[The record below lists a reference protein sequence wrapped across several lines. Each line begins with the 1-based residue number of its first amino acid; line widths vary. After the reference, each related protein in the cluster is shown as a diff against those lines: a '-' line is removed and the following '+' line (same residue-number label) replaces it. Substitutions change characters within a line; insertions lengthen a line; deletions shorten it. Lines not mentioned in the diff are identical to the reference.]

1 MCWVC
6 SPQLESLTYTAD
18 CTAALHAVVMV
29 LPSLTQL
36 SALSLTARGF
46 AIPPETARLIGR
58 LPLLSLRLDSAVYES
73 QVRPKFT
80 SIQSSVHPRGQ
91 FACFII
97 MPLHHQELLC
107 DFATDGF
114 ATCLQAL
121 FYDYLLRAYL
131 PRHET
136 QNRFRT
142 CSRSAVPSQI
152 SRARL

>member
-1 MCWVC
+1 MLLCWVC

-73 QVRPKFT
+73 QVRPEFT
-80 SIQSSVHPRGQ
+80 FTHNRSFSPASR
-91 FACFII
+91 
-97 MPLHHQELLC
+97 
-107 DFATDGF
+107 
-114 ATCLQAL
+114 ATCSLRDGATFSSCAPGWLRDLPASNLNEHLLQG
-121 FYDYLLRAYL
+121 
-131 PRHET
+131 
-136 QNRFRT
+136 
-142 CSRSAVPSQI
+142 
-152 SRARL
+152 